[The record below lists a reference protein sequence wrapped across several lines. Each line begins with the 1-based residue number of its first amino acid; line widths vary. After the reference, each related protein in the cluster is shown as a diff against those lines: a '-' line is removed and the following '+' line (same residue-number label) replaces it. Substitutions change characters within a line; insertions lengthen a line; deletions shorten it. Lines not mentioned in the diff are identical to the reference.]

1 MHVHRHGVRLGHGRG
16 GGSVHS
22 PLTGLALEKFVDG
35 KLKGGAGDGKTG
47 RGGRLVG
54 LEGKRGLAI
63 GHAGGR
69 GRGRAEKC
77 GRTEIGG
84 KNGGKAELLGGAGCL
99 RGGVT
104 RARIVRDVHGIRI
117 VLLVLMFV
125 GVLVGLGTVGG
136 NDPHGVV
143 FAAVVV
149 EVGGGGERL
158 EGLYVGIECKGILH
172 RPHAVLGGGRK
183 WLAVLAVALHLLH
196 TGTDLF
202 RRVCAFKIGGLELGN
217 GPNGWGEDMS
227 TEPEGAA
234 REEREK
240 NAARERRTCLPL
252 SLSSLSL
259 MCFPSFLNSRLLF
272 ALSAW
277 TRANWRNQR
286 RQLRFSRRWPCSRCW
301 ATFVQT
307 FHVLVSVSLSEIW
320 PRGEKDLFP
329 CGWVRKERG

>member
-1 MHVHRHGVRLGHGRG
+1 MHVRGLNGHRGGPLGGCGGWLDGLLLLLLALLLRLRLRLGLVVEPLHLHLHVHRHGVRLGHGRG
-16 GGSVHS
+16 GGSVHC

-47 RGGRLVG
+47 GGGRLGG

-63 GHAGGR
+63 GHAGRG

-84 KNGGKAELLGGAGCL
+84 KNGGKAELLGLGGAGL
-99 RGGVT
+99 GVVVT
-104 RARIVRDVHGIRI
+104 RARIVCDVHGHGIRI
-117 VLLVLMFV
+117 VMLVLVFV

-143 FAAVVV
+143 FATAAAAVGVGV
-149 EVGGGGERL
+149 GVGGGGERL
-158 EGLYVGIECKGILH
+158 EGLHVGIECKGILH

-202 RRVCAFKIGGLELGN
+202 RRVCAFKIGGLEFGN
-217 GPNGWGEDMS
+217 GPNGVRRGVEDMS

-234 REEREK
+234 REENKK
-240 NAARERRTCLPL
+240 NAAGERRLACSCP
-252 SLSSLSL
+252 
-259 MCFPSFLNSRLLF
+259 C
-272 ALSAW
+272 
-277 TRANWRNQR
+277 RACRSCAFR
-286 RQLRFSRRWPCSRCW
+286 AF
-301 ATFVQT
+301 
-307 FHVLVSVSLSEIW
+307 
-320 PRGEKDLFP
+320 
-329 CGWVRKERG
+329 